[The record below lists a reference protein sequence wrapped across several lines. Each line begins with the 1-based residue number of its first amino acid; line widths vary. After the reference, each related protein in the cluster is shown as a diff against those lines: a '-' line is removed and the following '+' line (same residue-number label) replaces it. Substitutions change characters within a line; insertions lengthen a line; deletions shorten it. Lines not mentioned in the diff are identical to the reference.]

1 MIPTLITMV
10 DSANKAYN
18 SLKTA
23 LEGVQASTIAVNA
36 ALTAGAAA
44 AGFLAFNVFGMIEGE
59 RELQKA
65 MVAGTVSIEE
75 YIATVSRSNDLL
87 GQHEARLRD
96 WAVPGCVKVDIAPL
110 KQLLKKMAE
119 AGLNVYQMGLR
130 AMYLAGASVNEI
142 QQALESLGYR
152 FRSLRDQMRA
162 VVEQTEGVVQSQE
175 KLGYSLR
182 GIGPSILTVASFYN
196 QAMQGIKKTVEYA
209 TATIIE
215 STENITKN
223 VPQLIR
229 KGLLGDAQNAIR
241 DYVECAGGKH
251 ARMIED
257 ISRDLDRLKGK
268 EEDALTKINILTD
281 QNLAQMY
288 QQWKEAGGDLGS
300 LADGL
305 TVDQIQ
311 ALDKLFT
318 EYEGFFEQLN
328 GLTAEQKSEEL
339 AYWQTYN
346 EKIHQQITQLT
357 EWLEELRKAYLAAAE
372 AAQSLGVGEAGVPP
386 PEFRGYQAGGI
397 VTKPTLAL
405 VGEREPEIILPLRR
419 FERLMPNVN
428 VAITVNTG
436 TVAGTISPMQ
446 LYRAVSDVLR
456 DSLRR
461 RERLVG

>member
-1 MIPTLITMV
+1 
-10 DSANKAYN
+10 
-18 SLKTA
+18 
-23 LEGVQASTIAVNA
+23 
-36 ALTAGAAA
+36 
-44 AGFLAFNVFGMIEGE
+44 
-59 RELQKA
+59 
-65 MVAGTVSIEE
+65 
-75 YIATVSRSNDLL
+75 
-87 GQHEARLRD
+87 LRD
-96 WAVPGCVKVDIAPL
+96 WAVWMREGGYSATEAA
-110 KQLLKKMAE
+110 KKMAE
-119 AGLNVYQMGLR
+119 AGLNVYQMGR